1 MQKPQSRQSADFS
14 WPSLT
19 IYIDRFITRLSSPFL
34 FCYAL
39 RIHNSVDIVYGGGNG
54 RDGIMRAVCL
64 SECKKRIDVDIEHSL
79 TFVKAAIIKKKN
91 FISELQL
98 AVDPEWSSK
107 HHKEF

>member
-34 FCYAL
+34 FCDAL
-39 RIHNSVDIVYGGGNG
+39 KIHNSVDIVYGGGNG
-54 RDGIMRAVCL
+54 RDGIMQAVYL
-64 SECKKRIDVDIEHSL
+64 SECKRRIGVDIEHSL

>member
-1 MQKPQSRQSADFS
+1 MQNPQSRQSADFS

-19 IYIDRFITRLSSPFL
+19 IYIGRFITRLSSPFL
-34 FCYAL
+34 FCDAL
-39 RIHNSVDIVYGGGNG
+39 RIHNGVGIVYGGND
-54 RDGIMRAVCL
+54 RDGLMQAVYL

>member
-1 MQKPQSRQSADFS
+1 
-14 WPSLT
+14 
-19 IYIDRFITRLSSPFL
+19 
-34 FCYAL
+34 
-39 RIHNSVDIVYGGGNG
+39 
-54 RDGIMRAVCL
+54 MRAVYL